1 MGGDEAEWDE
11 AEEGGARDDSAEIG
25 EGGVERYMCR
35 RMTPPIAGRRGEG
48 VWSGTWAGRGTRRK
62 SSVTRRMTE
71 TNGGRRDHSLT
82 AVRGNAGRSR
92 PSGR

>member
-48 VWSGTWAGRGTRRK
+48 VCGRVPGRAA
-62 SSVTRRMTE
+62 VQ
-71 TNGGRRDHSLT
+71 GGSRAS
-82 AVRGNAGRSR
+82 RGG
-92 PSGR
+92 